1 MGIFPTQKLQ
11 AEFYRKKPTFVN
23 PQGLKF
29 KDGTEFITEEEV
41 KSVLQHSSV
50 PAQNFYDSFVKEN
63 EIVKSL
69 NIDVEEAM
77 LRDFEDNDS
86 ELIY

>member
-1 MGIFPTQKLQ
+1 M
-11 AEFYRKKPTFVN
+11 
-23 PQGLKF
+23 
-29 KDGTEFITEEEV
+29 
-41 KSVLQHSSV
+41 